1 MNNLISNFTKDQ
13 QKKAM
18 INFLDRKTNHSTNN
32 STIRKGIKSDWSVTL
47 ENGSK
52 VNFWFDEEMMF
63 YGVIGYGIFSGVPVD
78 KLLEDEASEQV
89 ITKGNLNDFVSF
101 TKKNGGCTFNINTSE
116 INPNRGY
123 SVAIAGR
130 ELKVAKAIFTKD
142 NLVNFIHDNLDL
154 LTNDKYFLG
163 GWIDKNYLYLD
174 VVEIIEDLRD
184 AIDFG
189 MDNDQ
194 LAIFDCKESKE
205 IRLPKR
211 QKSGT
216 NTQNST
222 YNKIAA
228 IRLIEI
234 LSK

>member
-1 MNNLISNFTKDQ
+1 M
-13 QKKAM
+13 
-18 INFLDRKTNHSTNN
+18 
-32 STIRKGIKSDWSVTL
+32 
-47 ENGSK
+47 
-52 VNFWFDEEMMF
+52 
-63 YGVIGYGIFSGVPVD
+63 
-78 KLLEDEASEQV
+78 
-89 ITKGNLNDFVSF
+89 
-101 TKKNGGCTFNINTSE
+101 
-116 INPNRGY
+116 
-123 SVAIAGR
+123 
-130 ELKVAKAIFTKD
+130 KVAKAIFNKD
-142 NLVNFIHDNLDL
+142 VLVDFIHNNIDILS
-154 LTNDKYFLG
+154 NDKYFLG
-163 GWIDKNYLYLD
+163 GWIDKDYLYLD

-194 LAIFDCKESKE
+194 LAIFDCKNQEE

-228 IRLIEI
+228 INLIEI